1 MNRLLDAA
9 GWLSMLVFLAWGVG
23 GVVCGIVRCH
33 KPGISH
39 RLAVGFTWLF
49 LVGGSAAV
57 VWAAVVF
64 MLSLVRP

>member
-23 GVVCGIVRCH
+23 GVVCWHSKCRT
-33 KPGISH
+33 PGISH

-49 LVGGSAAV
+49 LVGGSVAI
-57 VWAAVVF
+57 VWAAVIF